1 MAILGPVLNRV
12 LELQKTIPTVRK
24 KKNPFKTQ
32 HSTLVKLLKKSHN
45 TSFGRAYKFNDIVN
59 STNVLKTFQRSV
71 PVYDYNKIYKEWWHK
86 TIAGEVDVCWPGK
99 VKYFALSSGTSES
112 SSKYIPV
119 TTSMLKAIKRAGV
132 KQILTL
138 VNYEIPEDLLNKG
151 FLMIGGSTKL
161 NKKESYA
168 EGDLSGI
175 TTGNIPFWFQQFY
188 KPGKEISA
196 EKDWTTKIEKI
207 VESAPTWDIGVICGV
222 PAWIQIVLEKIIKRY
237 NLKTIHDM
245 WPNMKIYVSGGVSF
259 EPYRT
264 AYEKL
269 FEKPVYYIDTY
280 LASEGFMAFQTRPQ
294 TKSMQLILNNGIF
307 FEFVPFTDENFDAE
321 GNIIENP
328 EVLLINQVEEGKDY
342 ALLISTCSGA
352 WRYLIGDT
360 VRFTDKDR
368 AEIVITGRTKHYLSL
383 CGEHLSVEN
392 MTTAI
397 NKVAAEL
404 NFEVPEFAVS
414 GIKHDGMFAHRW
426 YLGTNAKNLDAQQ
439 VKTMLDA
446 ALKEVNDDYAVE
458 RISALKDVFVEIIPL
473 EHFYGW
479 MRSRGKE
486 GGQNKFPRVLKNSQI
501 TEWESFLTQN
511 NITISK

>member
-1 MAILGPVLNRV
+1 MPILGPVLSKV
-12 LELQKTIPTVRK
+12 LELKKTIPIVRK
-24 KKNPFKTQ
+24 KKTPFKIQ
-32 HSTLVKLLKKSHN
+32 HNTLLKLLKKANN
-45 TSFGRAYKFNDIVN
+45 TSFGRAYQFNEIIN
-59 STNVLKTFQRSV
+59 SNNVLKNFQKNV
-71 PVYDYNKIYKEWWHK
+71 PVYDYSKIYKEWWHK
-86 TIAGEVDVCWPGK
+86 SLKGEEDVCWPGK
-99 VKYFALSSGTSES
+99 VKYFALSSGTSEA

-132 KQILTL
+132 KHLLTL

-161 NKKESYA
+161 SQKTFYS

-175 TTGNIPFWFQQFY
+175 TASNMPFWFQQFY
-188 KPGKEISA
+188 KPGKDISA
-196 EKDWTTKIEKI
+196 EKDWNLKIEKI
-207 VESAPTWDIGVICGV
+207 VENAPKWDIGIICGV
-222 PAWIQIVLEKIIKRY
+222 PAWIQIVLEKIIKHY
-237 NLKTIHDM
+237 NLNNIHDI

-259 EPYRT
+259 EPYRG

-269 FEKPVYYIDTY
+269 FSKQIIYIDTY
-280 LASEGFMAFQTRPQ
+280 LASEGFIAFQTRPE
-294 TKSMQLILNNGIF
+294 TKAMQLILNNNIF
-307 FEFVPFTDENFDAE
+307 FEFVPFNDINFDE
-321 GNIIENP
+321 DGNIVNNP
-328 EVLLINQVEEGKDY
+328 EVLLLNQVEEGKDY

-360 VRFTDKDR
+360 IRFADKER
-368 AEIVITGRTKHYLSL
+368 AEIIITGRTKHYLSL

-397 NKVAAEL
+397 NKVTKEL
-404 NFEVPEFAVS
+404 NFETTEFAVA

-426 YLGTNAKNLDAQQ
+426 YLGTNSKDIDTELLKQKLDS
-439 VKTMLDA
+439 

-458 RISALKDVFVEIIPL
+458 RITALRDVFVEIIPL

-486 GGQNKFPRVLKNSQI
+486 GGQNKFPRVLKNAQI
-501 TEWESFLTQN
+501 AEWENYLKEKG
-511 NITISK
+511 IIIS